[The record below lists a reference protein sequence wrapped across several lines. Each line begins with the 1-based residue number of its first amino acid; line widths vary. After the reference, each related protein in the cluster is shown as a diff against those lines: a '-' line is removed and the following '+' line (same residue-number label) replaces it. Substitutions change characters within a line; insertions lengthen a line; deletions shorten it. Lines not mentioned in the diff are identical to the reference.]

1 MTIVLKSIYRMIIW
15 VLDSFMRRYKNQKL
29 LNEINTAYWGEPDQ
43 VEDICLRSIRH
54 RQRHLVEGDW

>member
-1 MTIVLKSIYRMIIW
+1 MIIW